1 MRRDE
6 ITRRDLSLFQRTGA
20 IEEHRKMRNYL
31 RRMEREGV
39 QRVKMFLVITAAYV
53 IFWGPLFFVT
63 LVHHPVIGNP
73 TGYEVIATDGPL
85 PRDNRDSVLA
95 LNPALMRRSRA
106 TRMGFIDIYA
116 ARDRSRYCTLPSC
129 DLRSVKCHVAY
140 TSRECTDS
148 LLQSI
153 FEDG

>member
-1 MRRDE
+1 MYRDE
-6 ITRRDLSLFQRTGA
+6 ITRRDPLPFQRTGA

-73 TGYEVIATDGPL
+73 TGYEVITTDGPL
-85 PRDNRDSVLA
+85 PRDNRHSVLA
-95 LNPALMRRSRA
+95 LNPALMRRPRNLNGLH
-106 TRMGFIDIYA
+106 RYLRG
-116 ARDRSRYCTLPSC
+116 DRS
-129 DLRSVKCHVAY
+129 
-140 TSRECTDS
+140 
-148 LLQSI
+148 
-153 FEDG
+153 